1 MVRWAEIVLAMEEDM
16 RRIQVVIQEVDDAT
30 ADPPKQLATFALPE
44 ADLASL
50 RPETALDDL
59 EATTHQTGNA
69 ILRRRLQAQWDV
81 VDAALAEHYR
91 QRLFPPARP
100 SRRPGRRKGR

>member
-1 MVRWAEIVLAMEEDM
+1 M

-30 ADPPKQLATFALPE
+30 TEPPKQLATFSLPE

-59 EATTHQTGNA
+59 EASTHQTGNA
-69 ILRRRLQAQWDV
+69 ILRRTLQAQWDV
-81 VDAALAEHYR
+81 VDAALAEQYR
-91 QRLFPPARP
+91 TRLSPPVRGG
-100 SRRPGRRKGR
+100 RRAGRRKGR

>member
-1 MVRWAEIVLAMEEDM
+1 M

-30 ADPPKQLATFALPE
+30 ADLPKQLATFELPE

-59 EATTHQTGNA
+59 EATTQTTGNA
-69 ILRRRLQAQWDV
+69 ILRRTLQAQWDL
-81 VDAALAEHYR
+81 VDAALAEQYR
-91 QRLFPPARP
+91 QRFSP
-100 SRRPGRRKGR
+100 SAHLGRRPRGRKSR

>member
-1 MVRWAEIVLAMEEDM
+1 MEGCM
-16 RRIQVVIQEVDDAT
+16 RRIQVVIQEVDDAS
-30 ADPPKQLATFALPE
+30 AEPPKQLATFDLPQ

-69 ILRRRLQAQWDV
+69 ILRRTLQAQWDV
-81 VDAALAEHYR
+81 LDGVLAEQYR
-91 QRLFPPARP
+91 ARLSPPERD
-100 SRRPGRRKGR
+100 RRRQGRRKSR

>member
-1 MVRWAEIVLAMEEDM
+1 MEDGM
-16 RRIQVVIQEVDDAT
+16 RRIQVVIQEVDNAT
-30 ADPPKQLATFALPE
+30 TAPPKQLATFDLPE

-69 ILRRRLQAQWDV
+69 ILRRTLQAQAEWRV
-81 VDAALAEHYR
+81 GSVLAASR
-91 QRLFPPARP
+91 GPPTARNLTQDL
-100 SRRPGRRKGR
+100 SALTNLLSATL